1 MGKTQQYKRFRKQK
15 GSTLFTLIIDT
26 DDLKVRRPFA
36 PKSKAFVSVKDKERK
51 PKYKQ
56 DFLEEE

>member
-1 MGKTQQYKRFRKQK
+1 MGKTQQSKRWRK
-15 GSTLFTLIIDT
+15 GSSLFTLIVDT

-36 PKSKAFVSVKDKERK
+36 PKSRAFVSIKDKERK

-56 DFLEEE
+56 DFLDEV

>member
-1 MGKTQQYKRFRKQK
+1 MGKTQQFKRFRRQK
-15 GSTLFTLIIDT
+15 GSLFTIIIDT
-26 DDLKVRRPFA
+26 DELKVRRPFA

-56 DFLEEE
+56 DFLEED